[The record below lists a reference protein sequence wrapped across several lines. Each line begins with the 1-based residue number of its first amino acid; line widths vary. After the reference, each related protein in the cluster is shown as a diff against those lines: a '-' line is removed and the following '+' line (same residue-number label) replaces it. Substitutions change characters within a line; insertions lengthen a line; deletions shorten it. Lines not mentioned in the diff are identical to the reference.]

1 MMHSEKEN
9 TPDGQGREQEKKK
22 LIVSGGCVC
31 ARACNSARVIRVI
44 ETKAT
49 RGSGNPEDPFR
60 EVTEFWSLDGK
71 KLAESDPYWRSMS
84 RASSNASSDST

>member
-9 TPDGQGREQEKKK
+9 TPDGQGREQGKNK
-22 LIVSGGCVC
+22 SMAPGGCVC
-31 ARACNSARVIRVI
+31 ASACNSARVIWVI

-49 RGSGNPEDPFR
+49 RGSGNPENPFR
-60 EVTEFWSLDGK
+60 QVTEFWSLDGK
-71 KLAESDPYWRSMS
+71 KLAESDPYWRSMP